1 MNAVGV
7 SSARALT
14 GPRTSLVGRYG
25 RGRNVGSAPL
35 TVAAT
40 ELGLTIV
47 GTPCGTSIMITSQ
60 SIEPPALTEWVPSPL
75 YQMTVDQYESL
86 VESGAFTKRDR
97 LHLINGL
104 LVAKM
109 TQGDPHCTADDLCR
123 IELSA
128 VLPLGWYVRPDKPVR
143 IPLYNEPEPDQA
155 VVRGT
160 IRDYSD
166 HPPGPEDVALI
177 AEIASSSLAEDRKMA
192 SVYGN
197 ASIPVYWIVNL
208 VDRQVEVF
216 WNPRKNGYAD
226 HKVYLPGDT
235 VPVVIDG
242 QVVGQ
247 IAVDDLLP

>member
-1 MNAVGV
+1 MN
-7 SSARALT
+7 SRQWSPSA
-14 GPRTSLVGRYG
+14 
-25 RGRNVGSAPL
+25 
-35 TVAAT
+35 
-40 ELGLTIV
+40 
-47 GTPCGTSIMITSQ
+47 GTSG
-60 SIEPPALTEWVPSPL
+60 P
-75 YQMTVDQYESL
+75 
-86 VESGAFTKRDR
+86 
-97 LHLINGL
+97 N
-104 LVAKM
+104 
-109 TQGDPHCTADDLCR
+109 
-123 IELSA
+123 
-128 VLPLGWYVRPDKPVR
+128 KPVR

-177 AEIASSSLAEDRKMA
+177 AEIAYSSLAEDRKMA

-197 ASIPVYWIVNL
+197 AGIPVYWIVNL
-208 VDRQVEVF
+208 VDRQVEVYSE
-216 WNPRKNGYAD
+216 PTDERVRD